1 LLTIIPKDNENIES
15 LLKRFKRKVMG
26 ENILVEAKRRKY
38 YVKPSSEKYTRMKKK
53 RRLIQKKL
61 NKKRKLF

>member
-1 LLTIIPKDNENIES
+1 MLIIIPKENENIES

-26 ENILVEAKRRKY
+26 ENILVEVKKRKY
-38 YVKPSSEKYTRMKKK
+38 YVKPSSEKYTRRKKK
-53 RRLIQKKL
+53 KRLIQKKL